1 MDDPYRIYRRPDFVS
16 HAEWIISLRLRLLKG
31 LIPLE
36 HVEWVREQITEHQER
51 QQVVIL
57 YNFAELLAAYI
68 PFPIPF
74 IIVYDL
80 CCIGARPTACRCTT
94 KANPQG
100 TLDDPEE
107 GEITLFS
114 DDQAA

>member
-1 MDDPYRIYRRPDFVS
+1 MDDPYDRIYRRPDFVS

-31 LIPLE
+31 RIPLE
-36 HVEWVREQITEHQER
+36 HVEWVQEQITEHQER

-57 YNFAELLAAYI
+57 KTLQSYLL
-68 PFPIPF
+68 PMFPSLF
-74 IIVYDL
+74 ISSYDL

-100 TLDDPEE
+100 TLDDPEG
-107 GEITLFS
+107 GEMRPFS
-114 DDQAA
+114 DDLAA